1 MSLKENILTLIK
13 SPTSIIA
20 LIGLL
25 IIIGVLIKTRKIKL
39 NSRIIAIIGVSL
51 GLATVLKVFRI
62 YHLPQGG
69 SITAGSMVPILL
81 VAFFYGPEIGFLT
94 GFLYG
99 LITLSLDPYILHPV
113 QVLFDYPLP
122 FIALG
127 LAGYFPERK
136 VLGSVVAIFGRFLCH
151 FISGWV
157 FFGSFAPKGMSPF
170 IYSFTVN
177 GLFILVEGGVA
188 IAIMSLLPVKN
199 LRAILNRGNK
209 NFAH

>member
-13 SPTSIIA
+13 NPTSIIA

>member
-13 SPTSIIA
+13 NPTSIIA

-157 FFGSFAPKGMSPF
+157 FFGSFALKGMSPF

>member
-1 MSLKENILTLIK
+1 MSLKENILTILK

-20 LIGLL
+20 LVGMLL
-25 IIIGVLIKTRKIKL
+25 IIAVLMRSRKIRL
-39 NSRIIAIIGVSL
+39 NPRTISIIGVSL
-51 GLATVLKVFRI
+51 GLATVLKLFRI

-81 VAFFYGPEIGFLT
+81 IAFFYGPEIGFLT

-127 LAGYFPERK
+127 LAGYFPNK
-136 VLGSVVAIFGRFLCH
+136 KILGSFVAIFGRFICH

-157 FFGSFAPKGMSPF
+157 FFGSFAPKGMSPI
-170 IYSFTVN
+170 IYSLTLN
-177 GLFILVEGGVA
+177 GLFILIEGGVC
-188 IAIMSLLPVKN
+188 IAIMSLLPVKT
-199 LRAILNRGNK
+199 LKSILNRNNR
-209 NFAH
+209 NFV

>member
-20 LIGLL
+20 LVGLL
-25 IIIGVLIKTRKIKL
+25 IIIGVLIKAKKIKL

-51 GLATVLKVFRI
+51 GLAMVLKVFRI

-99 LITLSLDPYILHPV
+99 LLTLSLDPYILHPV

-127 LAGYFPERK
+127 LAGYFPNRK
-136 VLGSVVAIFGRFLCH
+136 VLGSIVAIFGRFLCH

-170 IYSFTVN
+170 IYSLTVN
-177 GLFILVEGGVA
+177 GLFILIEGGVA

-199 LRAILNRGNK
+199 LRTILNRGNK
-209 NFAH
+209 NFAQ

>member
-127 LAGYFPERK
+127 LAGYFQERK
-136 VLGSVVAIFGRFLCH
+136 VLGSIVAIFGRFLCH

-157 FFGSFAPKGMSPF
+157 FFGSFAPEGMSPF
-170 IYSFTVN
+170 IYSLTVN